1 MADARFVEQD
11 TESLTVR
18 NQEMEGIDRSRSTG
32 VGIRVTRPDQDQPPY
47 VIEVF
52 RGSPA
57 ESAGVKPGDQIMAV
71 DNQSTNGRS
80 LTEIVTAIRGNT
92 GTKVVL
98 SVARGGQPP
107 VDIQITRGEM
117 ERAARGT
124 MSDEEF
130 APQGVISEAG
140 LARLREL
147 MPEAAQRIQPG
158 LRPAQIL
165 SLFSVRTFVNL
176 VLAKRQG
183 RTA

>member
-1 MADARFVEQD
+1 MTQPVQQVEKDVVQTVREVIAEALARDVSEIQPEHNLMED
-11 TESLTVR
+11 LGAESLDFLD
-18 NQEMEGIDRSRSTG
+18 I
-32 VGIRVTRPDQDQPPY
+32 
-47 VIEVF
+47 VF
-52 RGSPA
+52 KLERA
-57 ESAGVKPGDQIMAV
+57 F
-71 DNQSTNGRS
+71 
-80 LTEIVTAIRGNT
+80 
-92 GTKVVL
+92 
-98 SVARGGQPP
+98 
-107 VDIQITRGEM
+107 DIQITRGEM

-130 APQGVISEAG
+130 APEGVISEAG
-140 LARLREL
+140 LVRLREL